1 MKNTRISHIEDY
13 LLEISQEINDVKF
26 KLVEL
31 KKNLK
36 VLLKSEKKHNLC
48 QHSLSRKII
57 YLINN

>member
-13 LLEISQEINDVKF
+13 LLEISQEFDDVKF

-31 KKNLK
+31 KK
-36 VLLKSEKKHNLC
+36 KSKSNTQERKKHNLC

>member
-13 LLEISQEINDVKF
+13 LLEISQEFDDVKF

-36 VLLKSEKKHNLC
+36 VLLKSEKN
-48 QHSLSRKII
+48 II
-57 YLINN
+57 CANTRYQGKSYI

>member
-31 KKNLK
+31 KK
-36 VLLKSEKKHNLC
+36 KSKSITQE
-48 QHSLSRKII
+48 
-57 YLINN
+57 